1 MGKQWHNMVYQIG
14 MYNPISACK
23 IFLLHGLCALLT
35 NLKSTLVM
43 HELPLL
49 PLLYASIILTLLI
62 IHLIILVTVDN
73 SCPLVAFEKIGCFK
87 DNHIVS
93 ARPLPE
99 YLTNDRD
106 PKIATF
112 SGQRIDWRNWDV
124 YIPDFACRC
133 ALKAK
138 EKNYTFFG
146 MQFYG
151 EKELFSF
158 FIIQVL
164 QINWT
169 QWNLERRKSAF
180 FMQKFFLYLLPFI
193 RKKQWCS

>member
-1 MGKQWHNMVYQIG
+1 
-14 MYNPISACK
+14 
-23 IFLLHGLCALLT
+23 
-35 NLKSTLVM
+35 M

-62 IHLIILVTVDN
+62 LHLIILVTVDI

-106 PKIATF
+106 PKIATY

-124 YIPDFACRC
+124 YVPDFACRC

-180 FMQKFFLYLLPFI
+180 FMQNFFLYLLLFI

>member
-1 MGKQWHNMVYQIG
+1 M
-14 MYNPISACK
+14 
-23 IFLLHGLCALLT
+23 L
-35 NLKSTLVM
+35 
-43 HELPLL
+43 
-49 PLLYASIILTLLI
+49 
-62 IHLIILVTVDN
+62 HLIISTFFSLVTVDI

-106 PKIATF
+106 PRHPTF

-124 YIPDFACRC
+124 YVPDFACRC

-151 EKELFSF
+151 EK
-158 FIIQVL
+158 
-164 QINWT
+164 
-169 QWNLERRKSAF
+169 
-180 FMQKFFLYLLPFI
+180 
-193 RKKQWCS
+193 

>member
-1 MGKQWHNMVYQIG
+1 MLHL
-14 MYNPISACK
+14 
-23 IFLLHGLCALLT
+23 IFPT
-35 NLKSTLVM
+35 FFTLV
-43 HELPLL
+43 
-49 PLLYASIILTLLI
+49 I
-62 IHLIILVTVDN
+62 VDN

-106 PKIATF
+106 PKISTF

-124 YIPDFACRC
+124 YVPDFACRC

-146 MQFYG
+146 VQFYG
-151 EKELFSF
+151 EQDVLFLF
-158 FIIQVL
+158 FIIQDQQSRMNSKKSGKKTSMLFYTEHLLVAISPL
-164 QINWT
+164 S
-169 QWNLERRKSAF
+169 RRD
-180 FMQKFFLYLLPFI
+180 Q
-193 RKKQWCS
+193 